1 MVPLKALSLEL
12 TLGPI
17 SEGGTRIEGAK
28 RARID
33 GEAQEKAGEPSLEN
47 FWEFKLVMVQFGIYL
62 ERHLIT

>member
-1 MVPLKALSLEL
+1 MWFPPRALSLEL

-33 GEAQEKAGEPSLEN
+33 GEVQEKAGEPLARK
-47 FWEFKLVMVQFGIYL
+47 FLRI
-62 ERHLIT
+62 